1 MIRPWCSLK
10 REEVHLK
17 AYANGHAG
25 RIGSAN
31 SSVSRMSAGH
41 QALGY
46 ETSVA
51 VSALEERAV
60 DLPLRLDDAGASSTT
75 PQGQPQQNVVYI

>member
-1 MIRPWCSLK
+1 
-10 REEVHLK
+10 
-17 AYANGHAG
+17 
-25 RIGSAN
+25 
-31 SSVSRMSAGH
+31 
-41 QALGY
+41 LGY